1 MNIKRTMS
9 IITTDKLDEVR
20 EYYVDYFGFKVTFEH
35 PGNFLGLESEMN
47 KEIVIAFS
55 APSNEDPPY
64 AGSGLTLCLE
74 VDDVDTECQ
83 RLTQAGLPIVV
94 PLKDNPWGDRSF
106 ISVDPAGV
114 SVYVYS
120 PIEVS
125 DEFKGYFK
133 SS

>member
-1 MNIKRTMS
+1 MS
-9 IITTDKLDEVR
+9 
-20 EYYVDYFGFKVTFEH
+20 
-35 PGNFLGLESEMN
+35 
-47 KEIVIAFS
+47 KEIAIAFG
-55 APSNEDPPY
+55 APSNESQPY
-64 AGSGLTLCLE
+64 AGHGATLCFQ

-83 RLTQAGLPIVV
+83 RLAQAGLPIVV

-125 DEFKGYFK
+125 DEFRKYFK
-133 SS
+133 SP